1 MSKFVQH
8 TSCPKCGS
16 RDNLAEYDDHVWCFG
31 CKYFKQKNDIHSI
44 RNRLQNQQIHT
55 MGTSSFGANYPRM
68 PSDDTTFDLTNDI
81 PIKAKQWILKYGI
94 TNQEIEQNNIAYNA
108 NSDILILIHTQ
119 NYWQGRCFGNQKVK
133 YLSKGDKP
141 LTIYGNGDTIV
152 CVEDVL
158 SAIKIARLS
167 PDYCAT
173 PLLGSSMSLE
183 TTQSLSERFKNIVVW
198 LDRDKAKEAIRISR
212 NLRQRGINTRVVIS
226 PEDPKEYT
234 KGELIEWLKNK

>member
-1 MSKFVQH
+1 MSKFIQH

-31 CKYFKQKNDIHSI
+31 CKYFKQKNDIQSI
-44 RNRLQNQQIHT
+44 RRRLQPKE
-55 MGTSSFGANYPRM
+55 SSAGIGNL
-68 PSDDTTFDLTNDI
+68 SLTEDI
-81 PIKAKQWILKYGI
+81 PQEPKQWLLKYGI
-94 TNQEIEQNNIAYNA
+94 SNDEIVHNKIAWDANNQ
-108 NSDILILIHTQ
+108 ILVLIYTQ
-119 NYWQGRCFGNQKVK
+119 NYWQGRCFGEQKVK

-183 TTQSLSERFKNIVVW
+183 TTQSLSERFKDIVVW

-212 NLRQRGINTRVVIS
+212 NLKQRGINTRVVIS
-226 PEDPKEYT
+226 PKDPKEYT
-234 KGELIEWLKNK
+234 KGELINWLKNR

>member
-1 MSKFVQH
+1 M
-8 TSCPKCGS
+8 
-16 RDNLAEYDDHVWCFG
+16 L
-31 CKYFKQKNDIHSI
+31 
-44 RNRLQNQQIHT
+44 
-55 MGTSSFGANYPRM
+55 
-68 PSDDTTFDLTNDI
+68 SDEITLDLTTDI
-81 PIKAKQWILKYGI
+81 PMKAKQWLLKYGI

-108 NSDILILIHTQ
+108 KSDILVLLHTQ
-119 NYWQGRCFGNQKVK
+119 NYWQGRCFGDQNQK
-133 YLSKGDKP
+133 YLSKGNKP

-183 TTQSLSERFKNIVVW
+183 TTQSLSEQFKKILIW

-212 NLRQRGINTRVVIS
+212 NLKQRGILVDVVIS
-226 PEDPKEYT
+226 PKDPKDYE
-234 KGELIEWLKNK
+234 KGEIITWLKNR

>member
-1 MSKFVQH
+1 M
-8 TSCPKCGS
+8 
-16 RDNLAEYDDHVWCFG
+16 L
-31 CKYFKQKNDIHSI
+31 
-44 RNRLQNQQIHT
+44 
-55 MGTSSFGANYPRM
+55 
-68 PSDDTTFDLTNDI
+68 SDEITLDLTTDI
-81 PIKAKQWILKYGI
+81 PMKAKQWLLKYGI

-108 NSDILILIHTQ
+108 NSDVLVLLHTQ
-119 NYWQGRCFGNQKVK
+119 NYWQGRCFGDQHQK
-133 YLSKGDKP
+133 YLSKGNKP

-183 TTQSLSERFKNIVVW
+183 TTQSLSERFKKILIW

-212 NLRQRGINTRVVIS
+212 NLKQRGILVDVVIS
-226 PEDPKEYT
+226 PKDPKDYE
-234 KGELIEWLKNK
+234 KGEIITWLKNR

>member
-1 MSKFVQH
+1 MHITEILLGNFMSKFIQH

-44 RNRLQNQQIHT
+44 RSRLQSGGT
-55 MGTSSFGANYPRM
+55 ML
-68 PSDDTTFDLTNDI
+68 SDDITLDLTNDI
-81 PIKAKQWILKYGI
+81 PMKAKQWILKYGI

-119 NYWQGRCFGNQKVK
+119 NYWQGRCFGNQHQK

>member
-1 MSKFVQH
+1 MSKFIQH

-31 CKYFKQKNDIHSI
+31 CKYFKQKNDINSI
-44 RNRLQNQQIHT
+44 RKRVQAKELLHI
-55 MGTSSFGANYPRM
+55 MYPVELNL
-68 PSDDTTFDLTNDI
+68 SDDI
-81 PIKAKQWILKYGI
+81 PQEPKQWLLKYGI
-94 TNQEIEQNNIAYNA
+94 SPDEIVHNKIAWNA
-108 NSDILILIHTQ
+108 NDQILVLLHTQ
-119 NYWQGRCFGNQKVK
+119 NYWQGRCFGDQKVK

-198 LDRDKAKEAIRISR
+198 LDRDKAKEAIKISR
-212 NLRQRGINTRVVIS
+212 NLKQRGITTSVVIS
-226 PEDPKEYT
+226 PKDPKEYT
-234 KGELIEWLKNK
+234 KGELINWLKNK

>member
-1 MSKFVQH
+1 MSKFIQH

-31 CKYFKQKNDIHSI
+31 CKYFKQKNDIQSI
-44 RNRLQNQQIHT
+44 RRRLQPKELSAGI
-55 MGTSSFGANYPRM
+55 GKLS
-68 PSDDTTFDLTNDI
+68 LTDDI
-81 PIKAKQWILKYGI
+81 PQEPKQWLLKYGI
-94 TNQEIEQNNIAYNA
+94 SNDEIANNKIAWDA
-108 NSDILILIHTQ
+108 NSQILVLLYTQ
-119 NYWQGRCFGNQKVK
+119 TYWQGRCFGDQKVK

-183 TTQSLSERFKNIVVW
+183 TTQSLSERFKKILIW

-212 NLRQRGINTRVVIS
+212 NLKQRGILVDVVIS
-226 PEDPKEYT
+226 PKDPKDYE
-234 KGELIEWLKNK
+234 KGEIITWLKNR

>member
-1 MSKFVQH
+1 MISKFLRH

-31 CKYFKQKNDIHSI
+31 CKYYKTKDDIHTLRS
-44 RNRLQNQQIHT
+44 RLSETATTQ
-55 MGTSSFGANYPRM
+55 
-68 PSDDTTFDLTNDI
+68 SDEFNLKLDSDI
-81 PIKAKQWILKYGI
+81 PLIARQWLLKYGI
-94 TNQEIEQNNIAYNA
+94 TNEEIRQNNIAWDA
-108 NSDILILIHTQ
+108 NSQILILLYTQ
-119 NYWQGRCFGNQKVK
+119 NYWQGRCFGNQSQK
-133 YLSKGDKP
+133 YLSKGNKP
-141 LTIYGNGDTIV
+141 LTIYGNSDTIV

-183 TTQSLSERFKNIVVW
+183 TTQSLSERFSKIVIW

-212 NLRQRGINTRVVIS
+212 NLKQRGVNSEVVIS
-226 PEDPKEYT
+226 HKDPKEYE
-234 KGELIEWLKNK
+234 KGEIYTWLKNR

>member
-1 MSKFVQH
+1 MSKFIQH

-44 RNRLQNQQIHT
+44 RNRLQSQQT
-55 MGTSSFGANYPRM
+55 ML
-68 PSDDTTFDLTNDI
+68 SDDSTLELTNDI
-81 PIKAKQWILKYGI
+81 PMKAKQWILKYGI